1 MTCAAQYNLC
11 IGQGETFVTTFNIY
25 NTVTITETA
34 AVGAVTLNVLPL
46 PHDLASGSSLSFGTV
61 VVTLSAD
68 ASTGAETISVG
79 AISAQI
85 LANTTA
91 RGNLLVL
98 TGKQARAKIRKTY
111 DAATALADFVCT
123 PTNPGKVVISLTSTV
138 TAGLAANITPSN
150 AKTIS
155 NKQAITKEERKLFL
169 PGFNTYYWDLEIYD
183 GSDPPEVTRY
193 IFGEVLVTAEATK

>member
-25 NTVTITETA
+25 NTITVTETA

-46 PHDLASGSSLSFGTV
+46 PHSINNASTLTFGTV
-61 VVTLSAD
+61 TVTLSSD
-68 ASTGAETISVG
+68 ASAGAETISVG
-79 AISAQI
+79 AISTQI

-123 PTNPGKVVISLTSTV
+123 PTDPGKVVISLTSTA
-138 TAGLAANITPSN
+138 TAALAANITPSN
-150 AKTIS
+150 AKTIA
-155 NKQAITKEERKLFL
+155 NKQAITKDERKLFF
-169 PGFNTYYWDLEIYD
+169 PGSNTYYWDLEIYD
-183 GSDPPEVTRY
+183 GSDPPQVTRY